1 MLYKKPIW
9 TCELTGKMNLT
20 YEEALES
27 ERNCREKTKN
37 SYPEV
42 WIPLTL
48 EMAQYSNYISNLE
61 LKFLI

>member
-1 MLYKKPIW
+1 MLYKKPVW

-27 ERNCREKTKN
+27 EKNCREKTKN

-48 EMAQYSNYISNLE
+48 KMAQYSKYYSNNIIYNL
-61 LKFLI
+61 

>member
-37 SYPEV
+37 TYPEV

-48 EMAQYSNYISNLE
+48 EMAQYSE
-61 LKFLI
+61 FFQ